1 MFLQFVASLLIFGQ
15 DITLPETIKGE
26 PSVFIPITA
35 VTKGEIVQFVPLD
48 SGLSVFPSNL
58 LTDRKTTV
66 VVASK
71 AGKYRV
77 LAYTAIDNKPSS
89 PAITTLIVGNP
100 GPDPLP
106 PTPPGPMPPNPVP
119 PTPPDQQFN
128 EAVQS
133 MFGGLQEQDKSASVK
148 KLINI
153 YSFAL
158 KEVDNPNYKT
168 QGDLFAAVKTFS
180 NRNLQSGKIDSIR
193 EMCADKSDA
202 EIGTDSNTSLT
213 PEVRTKIKANFNK
226 ILTALGG
233 INV

>member
-1 MFLQFVASLLIFGQ
+1 MFLQFIASLLIFGQ

>member
-1 MFLQFVASLLIFGQ
+1 MF
-15 DITLPETIKGE
+15 
-26 PSVFIPITA
+26 
-35 VTKGEIVQFVPLD
+35 
-48 SGLSVFPSNL
+48 FPSNL